1 MAGGMS
7 WTENWLQFDNSYYR
21 RPHNSRKEKE
31 KQKERRRGKKGLS
44 SQEVS
49 VEDRMNGQRL
59 SLAKSVS
66 SSNSNV
72 SDRTLSDGTKSLRL
86 GETSQEQGQGQ
97 GQVQVQGQIHN
108 SREGAREVSAVI
120 GDASCS
126 DSTSNCSSPGSKS
139 NRRLSSSPSVS
150 SYCPFSGHSELLWL
164 PTDDALCKAPEFKF
178 YFEQYAADQK
188 LFFSDYALAHRK
200 MSELGARFDPP
211 EGIEI

>member
-31 KQKERRRGKKGLS
+31 KEKERRRGKKGIS

-49 VEDRMNGQRL
+49 VEDHMNGKRL

-97 GQVQVQGQIHN
+97 GQIHS
-108 SREGAREVSAVI
+108 SREGAREMSAVV
-120 GDASCS
+120 GDASFS
-126 DSTSNCSSPGSKS
+126 DSTSNCSSPGSRSK
-139 NRRLSSSPSVS
+139 RRLSSSPSVS
-150 SYCPFSGHSELLWL
+150 SSCPFSGHSELLWL

-188 LFFSDYALAHRK
+188 LFFVDYAMAHRK